1 MNIEYRNLRKA
12 AKLNQLMSGRIFR
25 LKDGKICMKCCGR
38 SVVGT
43 TEAVDLNTGEVF
55 WINDRV
61 EVEIVVQVGK
71 WEVEGV

>member
-1 MNIEYRNLRKA
+1 
-12 AKLNQLMSGRIFR
+12 
-25 LKDGKICMKCCGR
+25 MKCCGR